1 MVWAKFPT
9 FTAGEALL
17 PKRRVKVESGTT
29 TDPVEVVYADAGEQH
44 IGITGNESTADGAL
58 VSVNPMN
65 ATGSYEGTA
74 AGAFARGATLY
85 GAADGKI
92 DDASSGSAIGIALE
106 AATAD
111 GDVVQ
116 WISFAVLSTT
126 AATVSIADA
135 GGFTSAAT
143 SEAALQ
149 EIYQHLLSIQNPL
162 PLPLTSWMIGD
173 GTNTVSFGGPATDPI
188 LDLTNGDT
196 DSALR
201 FTWAAASVV
210 PVNNQIPLP
219 PRLDVTQDLLIKLYT
234 AKDADA
240 NTVTIASDCYF
251 NVGDTKI
258 EDITGTIAAAA
269 GETTITIAAADIP
282 AGALFINIELTP
294 SAHAGDAL
302 YLYNTQIEWAGALLT
317 S

>member
-1 MVWAKFPT
+1 MSWSKFPT
-9 FTAGEALL
+9 FTAGEELL
-17 PKRRVKVESGTT
+17 PKRRVKIKAGTT
-29 TDPVEVVYADAGEQH
+29 TIPPEVVYADAGEQA
-44 IGITGNESTADGAL
+44 IGITGNGTIAITLG
-58 VSVNPMN
+58 VSLQPSN
-65 ATGSYEGTA
+65 ATGTYEGTA
-74 AGAFARGATLY
+74 SEAFAINATLY
-85 GAADGKI
+85 GANDGKI
-92 DDASSGSAIGIALE
+92 SDTSSGSAIGLAVE

-111 GDVVQ
+111 SDVVE
-116 WISFAVLSTT
+116 WMPHGVLSTT
-126 AATVSIADA
+126 AGTVSFDGSTHTA
-135 GGFTSAAT
+135 AAT
-143 SEAALQ
+143 SQAAITELFV
-149 EIYQHLLSIQNPL
+149 HLLSIQNPL
-162 PLPLTSWMIGD
+162 PLPLTSWMISD

-196 DSALR
+196 DSALG

-240 NTVTIASDCYF
+240 DTVTIASDCYF

-258 EDITGTIAAAA
+258 EDATGTIAAAA

-302 YLYNTQIEWAGALLT
+302 YLYNTQIEWAGTILT